1 LARGNEVGRVTV
13 TTKVESLKIA
23 TAVIRVATEADPEAH
38 QKVHTSSKANYEP
51 KDNLN
56 LKKNATNAMNTKLKA
71 AKISP
76 ASVLTII
83 MTGKTSRKEKTRA
96 TRR

>member
-1 LARGNEVGRVTV
+1 VTV
-13 TTKVESLKIA
+13 TTKVDSLKIA

-38 QKVHTSSKANYEP
+38 QKVRTSSKTNYEP
-51 KDNLN
+51 NDNLN